1 MKEQITRMYD
11 KITMPEEAQLRIR
24 RAMAEGRGHR
34 RNPLVQVGKKV
45 AAIAAVL
52 ALVLVI
58 SPTARAAVREW
69 TVKYFF
75 PDSDIT
81 IYEQTD
87 ENGNV
92 IGIAGVDTEAPPFAR
107 IVNGRLYFLGN
118 NEKIDITDQITEEN
132 PFYYTYVDDYGLTH
146 AMAVGYS
153 GSIENYGI
161 YEFIWEEV
169 AGTRDWVTG
178 TGRNFMDIE
187 TEKRYPWVDIVWEDL
202 GIPWSK
208 PE

>member
-1 MKEQITRMYD
+1 MKEQINNLFEQ
-11 KITMPEEAQLRIR
+11 ITMPEEAQLRIR

-34 RNPLVQVGKKV
+34 KNPLVQVGKKV

-58 SPTARAAVREW
+58 SPTARAAVNGW
-69 TVKYFF
+69 VVKYFWS
-75 PDSDIT
+75 DSDIT
-81 IYEQTD
+81 IYEVNDGEVEAT
-87 ENGNV
+87 V
-92 IGIAGVDTEAPPFAR
+92 AVVDTEAPAFAR
-107 IVNGRLYFLGN
+107 MVNGRLYFLGN
-118 NEKIDITDQITEEN
+118 HEKIDITDLIAEDA
-132 PFYYTYVDDYGLTH
+132 PYYYRYVDEYGLTH
-146 AMAVGYS
+146 DMVVGYS
-153 GSIENYGI
+153 GNIENYGI

-187 TEKRYPWVDIVWEDL
+187 TENRYPWVDIVWEDL